1 MAITFAL
8 VSGPTGRSGPNA
20 AGEFAEEI
28 WSITHD
34 GSATTGT
41 LTPTW
46 LRTIDAV
53 IGGGDSSVVINN
65 TSPPGTAAFTF
76 AAALSNGL
84 IQYVSVLGRR

>member
-1 MAITFAL
+1 MALTFTL
-8 VSGPTGRSGPNA
+8 VTGPTGRSGPNE
-20 AGEFAEEI
+20 AGEFAEEV

-34 GSATTGT
+34 GSSTTGT

-46 LRTIDAV
+46 LRTIDYV
-53 IGGGDSSVVINN
+53 TGGGNSSVVISN

-84 IQYVSVLGRR
+84 IQYCKVGGRR